1 MLGRGAGCGAQSSAA
16 SRSVLQAAYAAQVR
30 GDLDDAIALYEKSL
44 ACLPTAEAHTFLGW
58 TLSFRGDYAGAIRE
72 CHRAIEIDPGFGN
85 PYNDIGSYLIALGRP
100 AEAVPW
106 LRQAIDAPR
115 YEPRHYPH
123 LNLARVYVKLGHL
136 DAAIAQLRVAL
147 AIAPHYRPA
156 RTELHRLLGL
166 LN

>member
-1 MLGRGAGCGAQSSAA
+1 MEHDASEQAQADF
-16 SRSVLQAAYAAQVR
+16 QAAYAAQMR
-30 GDLDDAIALYEKSL
+30 GDLDEAVALYQKSL
-44 ACLPTAEAHTFLGW
+44 ACVPTAEAHTFLGW
-58 TLSFRGDYAGAIRE
+58 TLSSKGDYAGAIRE

-100 AEAVPW
+100 KDAVPW
-106 LRQAIDAPR
+106 LRKAMGATR

-123 LNLARVYVKLGHL
+123 VNLARVYVKLRQF

-147 AIAPHYRPA
+147 AIAPQYRPA
-156 RTELHRLLGL
+156 RAELHRLLGL